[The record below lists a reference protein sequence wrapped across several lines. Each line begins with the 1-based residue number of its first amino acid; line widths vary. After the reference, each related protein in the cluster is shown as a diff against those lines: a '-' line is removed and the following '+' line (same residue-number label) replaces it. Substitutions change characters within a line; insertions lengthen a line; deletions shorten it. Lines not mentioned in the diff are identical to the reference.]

1 MNIRAGCGL
10 LVDIYLGTIML
21 HDRNGQ
27 SIVEYIVILA
37 IFLSLLGVAL
47 YAIFTSLQGKFND
60 VNASLNS

>member
-1 MNIRAGCGL
+1 LNIRAGCGL

>member
-1 MNIRAGCGL
+1 M
-10 LVDIYLGTIML
+10 DIYLGTIML